1 MNQKSFV
8 STLELCPTLNS
19 VGQHSIVR
27 AKKSSRFEWTDASS
41 RPELDQPGFYL
52 MRLRQKH
59 LQKPNRLW
67 SSFCNT
73 IVT

>member
-1 MNQKSFV
+1 MNQKPAV
-8 STLELCPTLNS
+8 STLELYPMLPT
-19 VGQHSIVR
+19 VGQRSIVR
-27 AKKSSRFEWTDASS
+27 AKESARFQWTDASS

-67 SSFCNT
+67 LGS
-73 IVT
+73 VTEL